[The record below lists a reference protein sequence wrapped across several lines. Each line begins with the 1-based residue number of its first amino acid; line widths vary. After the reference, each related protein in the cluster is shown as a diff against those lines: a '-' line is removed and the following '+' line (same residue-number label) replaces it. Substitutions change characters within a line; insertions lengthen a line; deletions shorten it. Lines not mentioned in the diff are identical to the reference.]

1 MTIRVDSVVAR
12 WAREEGFAGNHN
24 AVAGAK
30 VFASSGCLACH
41 GYLGGGS
48 QPGDLTSIGR
58 GGQGVRFFE
67 AYVADPRKFGNRVMP
82 RYGDLGPQRL
92 HDLAVFLAASRG
104 RRGRR

>member
-12 WAREEGFAGNHN
+12 WARAEGFADNPH

-30 VFASSGCLACH
+30 VFATSGCLACH

-48 QPGDLTSIGR
+48 QPGDLTAIGR
-58 GGQGVRFFE
+58 RGQGVRFFE
-67 AYVADPRKFGNRVMP
+67 AYVAEPEKFGNRVMP
-82 RYGDLGPQRL
+82 RYDLGSQQL

-104 RRGRR
+104 RR

>member
-1 MTIRVDSVVAR
+1 MR
-12 WAREEGFAGNHN
+12 WAQAEGFAGDPH

-30 VFASSGCLACH
+30 VFATSGCLACH
-41 GYLGGGS
+41 AYLGGGS

-58 GGQGVRFFE
+58 GRQGVRFFE

-82 RYGDLGPQRL
+82 RYDLDSQGL

-104 RRGRR
+104 RR